1 MVVGARCAGSPIA
14 LLLARKGHRVLLM
27 DRANFPSDT
36 LSTHF
41 IRPSGV
47 AQLKRWR
54 LLDRVVAS
62 GCPPISRFKL
72 DWGHLS
78 LLGTPPPRDGV
89 AESYAPRRTLLDKLL
104 VDAAVAAGAEL
115 WEGFAVHDL
124 LWNGDRV
131 TGVRG
136 QTKRGV

>member
-1 MVVGARCAGSPIA
+1 
-14 LLLARKGHRVLLM
+14 GHRGHAAGLG
-27 DRANFPSDT
+27 A
-36 LSTHF
+36 
-41 IRPSGV
+41 
-47 AQLKRWR
+47 
-54 LLDRVVAS
+54 
-62 GCPPISRFKL
+62 

-78 LLGTPPPRDGV
+78 LLGTPPPRDDV

-115 WEGFAVHDL
+115 WEGFAVHDI

-136 QTKRGV
+136 QTQRGVNVTENAHLVIGADGRHST